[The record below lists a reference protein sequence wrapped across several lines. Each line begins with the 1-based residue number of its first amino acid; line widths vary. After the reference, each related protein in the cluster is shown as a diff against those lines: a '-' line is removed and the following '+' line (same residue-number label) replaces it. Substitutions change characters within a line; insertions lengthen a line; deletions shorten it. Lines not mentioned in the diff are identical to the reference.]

1 MLTFHVLSAAGAYV
15 GPLHSAKRMAYLAE
29 LSGAGGGSFEINPYA
44 TDFSRV
50 EPARIIE
57 VRWLGTPIGQF
68 TVDTIEDPIVA
79 LTKDAMVK
87 VSGQGLLGLLR
98 KAVLYPHAWPAL
110 TDPDATDAPLVCA
123 PSFGVGFFGLLSSN
137 VDLPFTFS
145 FKAGVDSEN
154 ATWPEDVYLEFRAGQ
169 NMLDVVNAL
178 VGRGYD
184 IRFSAYY
191 RTMDAYISAGD
202 DVTGNII
209 LQQGKHIRAMTRKRE
224 SGDLATVVLGA
235 GQTNLVETADFSWTT
250 DRRQA
255 YLQVRNAIDEQQV
268 LAANTVFLER
278 YRQPVDS
285 YDLEVVN
292 SPMPLYDYYLGDIIT
307 VITARG
313 GTQELRVLSVQIQQ
327 ETDSPSALKVTL
339 GVNQVPM
346 TFATRINAAMGAQ
359 VPLGAAGGWKL
370 LAPET
375 RPLRPGVVFD
385 WKVSGTV
392 SSGNQQGGVYEV
404 RDRLQVLDLSGGV
417 GTAPGSTATIN
428 VQYSQDDMA
437 TWEELYSIK
446 PTVGASKTRVTDG
459 VYATTLLLPGMFLR
473 FNVDTAGSSA
483 MANLSVRLRC
493 QEV

>member
-1 MLTFHVLSAAGAYV
+1 MLTFHVLSSTGTYI
-15 GPLHSAKRMAYLAE
+15 GPLQSAKRMAYLAE
-29 LSGAGGGSFEINPYA
+29 LSNVGGGSFEINPYA
-44 TDFSRV
+44 TDFSRI

-57 VRWLGTPIGQF
+57 VRWLGTAIGHF
-68 TVDTIEDPIVA
+68 TIDTIEDPIVS

-123 PSFGVGFFGLLSSN
+123 PSFGAGFFGLLSAN
-137 VDLPFTFS
+137 VDLPFTFG
-145 FKAGVDSEN
+145 FTAAADSDS
-154 ATWPEDVYLEFRAGQ
+154 ATWPQDVHLEFRAGQ
-169 NMLDVVNAL
+169 NLLDVVNAL

-184 IRFSAYY
+184 VGFTAVY
-191 RTMDAYISAGD
+191 RTLDAYITAGD
-202 DVTGNII
+202 DVTGTII

-235 GQTNLVETADFSWTT
+235 GQVNLVETTDFSWTT
-250 DRRQA
+250 NRRQA
-255 YLQVRNAIDEQQV
+255 YLQARNAIDEQQV
-268 LAANTVFLER
+268 LAANTEFLGR

-285 YDLEVVN
+285 YELEVVN

-313 GTQELRVLSVQIQQ
+313 GSQELRVLSVQIQQ

-346 TFATRINAAMGAQ
+346 TFATRISAATGAQ
-359 VPLGAAGGWKL
+359 VPLGVAGGWKL
-370 LAPET
+370 LAPDT

-385 WKVSGTV
+385 WLLSGTV
-392 SSGNQQGGVYEV
+392 AAGNQQGGLYQV

-428 VQYSQDDMA
+428 IQYSQDDM
-437 TWEELYSIK
+437 TSWEELYSTK

-459 VYATTLLLPGMFLR
+459 VYDTTLLLPGMWLR
-473 FNVDTAGSSA
+473 LNVDSAGSSA
-483 MANLSVRLRC
+483 MANLNARLRC